1 MGAVGGTLDAAG
13 CLPGLA
19 EHASSPP
26 AEEEEE
32 KEELL
37 TDNYSIQADGAV
49 SKASAACFC
58 YTPQF
63 LALVLS
69 VWCKP

>member
-49 SKASAACFC
+49 SKA
-58 YTPQF
+58 
-63 LALVLS
+63 
-69 VWCKP
+69 